1 MSSLDVEEVIETIEM
16 IRMRNLD
23 VRAVTLGI
31 NLLDRAHPDPEE
43 LARDVREKIVEVAG
57 DLVEVVEEVEDELGV
72 PIVNKRIAVTP
83 CSIVAASAVRKEGR
97 EAVLTLAE
105 ALDEAAEEVGVD
117 YLGGYTALVYDGFTE
132 ADEAVL
138 DTIPEAIEGTER
150 LCASVVVADE
160 RYGINMDAVYRTA
173 EAVKETAERTDGHGC
188 ARLVAL
194 TNAPENT
201 PFMAGAFHGV
211 GQPEACVNVG
221 ISGPGVVRAV
231 VEELKDV
238 DFRTLHDEIKR
249 TAFKITR
256 VGELVGRRV
265 AERLGVE
272 FGAVD
277 LSLAP
282 TPEEGDSVAEI
293 LEGIGLESCGCPGST
308 AALHLLM
315 DAVKKG
321 GAAATSRHGGYS
333 EAFIP
338 VSEDA
343 GMARAAEEALTLE
356 KLEAMTAV
364 CSVGIDMVVVP
375 GDTPVE
381 TIAGIIADEAAI
393 GVVTGKPTAVRII
406 PAPGKEPG
414 DEFEMGGLLGRAPVM
429 DVSDYRPTMFRRD
442 GRIPPKFPR

>member
-31 NLLDRAHPDPEE
+31 NLLDCAHPDPEE
-43 LARDVREKIVEVAG
+43 LARGVREKIVEVAG

-72 PIVNKRIAVTP
+72 PVVNKRIAVTP
-83 CSIVAASAVRKEGR
+83 CSLVAASAIRKEGR
-97 EAVLTLAE
+97 EAVLTIAE

-138 DTIPEAIEGTER
+138 DTIPEAIEETER

-173 EAVKETAERTDGHGC
+173 EAVKETAERTEGHGC

-231 VEELKDV
+231 VEELKDA

-256 VGELVGRRV
+256 VGELVGHRV

-282 TPEEGDSVAEI
+282 TPEDGDSVAEI
-293 LEGIGLESCGCPGST
+293 LERIGLESCGCPGST
-308 AALHLLM
+308 AALYLLM
-315 DAVKKG
+315 DAIKKG

-343 GMARAAEEALTLE
+343 GMARAAEEVLTLE

-375 GDTPVE
+375 GDTQVE

-393 GVVTGKPTAVRII
+393 GVATGKPTAVRII

>member
-31 NLLDRAHPDPEE
+31 NLLDCAHPDPEE
-43 LARDVREKIVEVAG
+43 LARGVREKIVEVAG

-72 PIVNKRIAVTP
+72 PVVNKRIAVTP
-83 CSIVAASAVRKEGR
+83 CSLVAASAIRKEGR
-97 EAVLTLAE
+97 EAVLTIAE

-138 DTIPEAIEGTER
+138 DTIPEAIEETER

-173 EAVKETAERTDGHGC
+173 EAVKETAERTEGHGC

-231 VEELKDV
+231 VEELKDA

-256 VGELVGRRV
+256 VGELVGHRV

-282 TPEEGDSVAEI
+282 TPEDGDSVAEI
-293 LEGIGLESCGCPGST
+293 LERIGLESCGCPGST
-308 AALHLLM
+308 AALYLLM
-315 DAVKKG
+315 DAIKKG

-343 GMARAAEEALTLE
+343 GMARAAEEVLTLE

-375 GDTPVE
+375 GDTQVE

-393 GVVTGKPTAVRII
+393 GVATGKPTAVRII
-406 PAPGKEPG
+406 PAPGKGPG

>member
-31 NLLDRAHPDPEE
+31 NLLDCAHPDPEE
-43 LARDVREKIVEVAG
+43 LARGVREKIVEVAG

-72 PIVNKRIAVTP
+72 PVVNKRIAVTP
-83 CSIVAASAVRKEGR
+83 CSLVAASAIRKEGR
-97 EAVLTLAE
+97 EAVLTIAE

-138 DTIPEAIEGTER
+138 DTIPEAIEETER

-173 EAVKETAERTDGHGC
+173 EAVKETAERTEGHGC

-231 VEELKDV
+231 VEELKDA

-256 VGELVGRRV
+256 VGELVGHRV

-282 TPEEGDSVAEI
+282 TPEDGDSVAEI
-293 LEGIGLESCGCPGST
+293 LERIGLESCGCPGST
-308 AALHLLM
+308 AALYLLM
-315 DAVKKG
+315 DAIKKG

-343 GMARAAEEALTLE
+343 GMARAAEEVLTLE

-393 GVVTGKPTAVRII
+393 GVATGKPTAVRII

>member
-31 NLLDRAHPDPEE
+31 NLLDCAHPDQEE
-43 LARDVREKIVEVAG
+43 LARGVREKIVEVAG

-72 PIVNKRIAVTP
+72 PVVNKRIAVTP
-83 CSIVAASAVRKEGR
+83 CSLVAASAIRKEGR
-97 EAVLTLAE
+97 EAVLTIAE

-138 DTIPEAIEGTER
+138 DTIPEAIEETER

-173 EAVKETAERTDGHGC
+173 EVVKETAERTEGHGC

-231 VEELKDV
+231 VEELKDA

-256 VGELVGRRV
+256 VGELVGHRV

-282 TPEEGDSVAEI
+282 TPEDGDSVAEI
-293 LEGIGLESCGCPGST
+293 LERIGLESCGCPGST
-308 AALHLLM
+308 AALYLLM
-315 DAVKKG
+315 DAIKKG

-343 GMARAAEEALTLE
+343 GMARAAEEVLTLE

-364 CSVGIDMVVVP
+364 CSVGIDMVVVS

-393 GVVTGKPTAVRII
+393 GVATGKPTAVRII

>member
-1 MSSLDVEEVIETIEM
+1 LGRLDVEEALEAVEM
-16 IRMRNLD
+16 VRRMNLD
-23 VRAVTLGI
+23 VRAVTLGVS
-31 NLLDRAHPDPEE
+31 LLDCASPDPSE
-43 LARDVREKIVEVAG
+43 LCERVKRKLLDVAG
-57 DLVEVVEEVEDELGV
+57 DLVEVVEEVEEELGV
-72 PIVNKRIAVTP
+72 PIVHKRIAVTP
-83 CSIVAASAVRKEGR
+83 CCLIVAPAAR
-97 EAVLTLAE
+97 ELGEEAALQLAD

-117 YLGGYTALVYDGFTE
+117 FIGGYTALVYDGFAE
-132 ADEAVL
+132 GDEVVL
-138 DTIPEAIEGTER
+138 DTIPEAIERTER

-160 RYGINMDAVYRTA
+160 RYGINMEAIKRTA

-211 GQPEACVNVG
+211 GQPDACVNVG

-231 VEELKDV
+231 IEELGDA

-343 GMARAAEEALTLE
+343 GMARAAKRALTLE

-364 CSVGIDMVVVP
+364 CSVGIDMVVIP

-393 GVVTGKPTAVRII
+393 GVATGKPTAVRII
-406 PAPGKEPG
+406 PAPGKEPS
-414 DEFEMGGLLGRAPVM
+414 DEFEMGGLLGKAPVM
-429 DVSDYRPTMFRRD
+429 DVSDYRPTMFERR